1 MSMALRV
8 AIAAALVLASLLFS
22 AVSGARTFRVYTCS
36 VGDDHA
42 SLGPTIGDP
51 NVPSGWHADSS
62 SLTIVEINDRCPSG
76 DEFTFQVTGPTMMA
90 GQTIVARWTAAPA
103 TRLVGLSAAWKA
115 ESDLSPG
122 RGQGTGQVTAGTD
135 QQSLFAQNT
144 PLSVWYGI
152 MGAPRF
158 APAIVPAQWFEL
170 RFRCLDQCA
179 TTTVNTFR
187 GGVFQAQFDVD
198 DSAAPVGGL
207 TGAASDAQ
215 TWSHVMRL
223 GLNGADLGGGLFRA
237 VVEAD
242 GADALA
248 NPLGGLGDLSRPRPR
263 TRSQRF
269 AAAQPCPLRI
279 DNGSL
284 DIDTSRCRRAST
296 WCGCCSR
303 MRRGIGPR
311 SSGRSRGP
319 SPRAMRSGRGRIP
332 LCAVRPTAMAPATWR
347 GSRAHWGRRGSR
359 TLLVSPFGRTHV
371 VRGRLRTADGAPIA
385 NAAIDM
391 VSKTTAVNARE
402 LAKRAGPRT
411 GADGRWHLV
420 LPASVSSRDVTFRYR
435 SHVNDTIASAT
446 ASVRLAC
453 GPGCAWRSIRA
464 ARGRGRRSASAAGCW
479 AARCRA
485 AASRSC

>member
-8 AIAAALVLASLLFS
+8 AIAAALVLASLVFS

-42 SLGPTIGDP
+42 PLGPTIGDP
-51 NVPSGWHADSS
+51 NAPSGWHADSS

-198 DSAAPVGGL
+198 DELRQSVASPVL
-207 TGAASDAQ
+207 PPT
-215 TWSHVMRL
+215 
-223 GLNGADLGGGLFRA
+223 
-237 VVEAD
+237 
-242 GADALA
+242 
-248 NPLGGLGDLSRPRPR
+248 PRP
-263 TRSQRF
+263 
-269 AAAQPCPLRI
+269 
-279 DNGSL
+279 
-284 DIDTSRCRRAST
+284 
-296 WCGCCSR
+296 
-303 MRRGIGPR
+303 
-311 SSGRSRGP
+311 
-319 SPRAMRSGRGRIP
+319 
-332 LCAVRPTAMAPATWR
+332 
-347 GSRAHWGRRGSR
+347 
-359 TLLVSPFGRTHV
+359 GRT
-371 VRGRLRTADGAPIA
+371 
-385 NAAIDM
+385 
-391 VSKTTAVNARE
+391 SC
-402 LAKRAGPRT
+402 
-411 GADGRWHLV
+411 
-420 LPASVSSRDVTFRYR
+420 
-435 SHVNDTIASAT
+435 ASA
-446 ASVRLAC
+446 
-453 GPGCAWRSIRA
+453 
-464 ARGRGRRSASAAGCW
+464 
-479 AARCRA
+479 
-485 AASRSC
+485 